1 MAQKKTDDVNAEK
14 QQEEVNVEKQQDELV
29 EIRLFKDGEKYRDD
43 VIVAVNGKL
52 WQIQRG
58 VKVKVPKC
66 VAEVLENSE
75 MQDAKTAD
83 MIDKYTKNF
92 EERKSALT

>member
-1 MAQKKTDDVNAEK
+1 MAETKKKE
-14 QQEEVNVEKQQDELV
+14 ELV
-29 EIRLFKDGEKYRDD
+29 EIRLFKDGDKYKDD
-43 VIVAVNGKL
+43 VIVAVNGKI

-75 MQDAKTAD
+75 NQDASTAD
-83 MIDKYTKNF
+83 YIEGLTKNF
-92 EERKSALT
+92 EERKDALE

>member
-1 MAQKKTDDVNAEK
+1 M
-14 QQEEVNVEKQQDELV
+14 
-29 EIRLFKDGEKYRDD
+29 
-43 VIVAVNGKL
+43 IVAVNGKV

-58 VKVKVPKC
+58 VKVKVPKY

>member
-1 MAQKKTDDVNAEK
+1 MAQKKTDDLISEN
-14 QQEEVNVEKQQDELV
+14 NQDELV

-43 VIVAVNGKL
+43 VIVAVNGKV

-58 VKVKVPKC
+58 VKVKVPKY

-83 MIDKYTKNF
+83 LIDKYTKNF

>member
-1 MAQKKTDDVNAEK
+1 MTQKKTDDVNAEK

-43 VIVAVNGKL
+43 VIVAVNGKV

-58 VKVKVPKC
+58 VKVKVPKY